1 MSKARQLADLG
12 NQVDD
17 GAITGSNMVVNG
29 GMTVAQRGVSVTG
42 VTGGVN
48 TFSLD
53 RWVYDGNN
61 SATLTLSQDADAPD
75 GFNYSLKAQVTTADG
90 AYGSGTDYARIT
102 QKIEGYNGQKL
113 GLGESWAKPFVVS
126 FWVKSSVAG
135 GYSCTV
141 YSETTNN
148 YHNAGSYQVNSAN
161 TWEYKTV
168 SFSAHSSGS
177 VGNTTNGSNLR
188 VQFHLN
194 KAGPTYSG
202 TQNTWVNSV
211 VISGTSD
218 QNTWISTLNST
229 FQITGVC
236 LNVGDSAI
244 DFPHESYGE
253 TLAKCQ
259 RYYQQPSAAMFGTI
273 TNGGGSFTNLW
284 FTRVLPVEMRASPAV
299 SVLPKTIQLRVWGGT
314 TGNTSAGDRNF
325 DGSTITTINSASYRK
340 NSISGRFAL
349 PSNIT
354 RGELLLDRTE
364 DGTFSVDA
372 EL

>member
-17 GAITGSNMVVNG
+17 GAITGTNLVANG
-29 GMTVAQRGVSVTG
+29 AMNVAQRGVSVTG
-42 VTGGVN
+42 VTGGGN

-53 RWVYDGNN
+53 RWVYDGTN

-102 QKIEGYNGQKL
+102 QKIEGYNGQQL

-148 YHNAGSYQVNSAN
+148 YHNAGSYQINSAN

-168 SFSAHSSGS
+168 SFSPHTSGS

-244 DFPHESYGE
+244 DFPHESFSE

-259 RYYQQPSAAMFGTI
+259 RYFQLYPEETTVTGICYNNDPDWYFP
-273 TNGGGSFTNLW
+273 FV
-284 FTRVLPVEMRASPAV
+284 FPEMRADPTVTFSDNPLLFCNSANSDTTSVTSSSNNDNRRSIRLQAQSAAV
-299 SVLPKTIQLRVWGGT
+299 G
-314 TGNTSAGDRNF
+314 SAGQAGWLQLNAA
-325 DGSTITTINSASYRK
+325 NSY
-340 NSISGRFAL
+340 FTL
-349 PSNIT
+349 
-354 RGELLLDRTE
+354 
-364 DGTFSVDA
+364 DA